1 MVSPMPARACHTAGS
16 AARRSAIP
24 SGREFVLRMGEKLG
38 QRGKTMN
45 LSRCFCS
52 SLVATFALA
61 MAGLASAQ
69 GSAPAAS
76 APLPDGY
83 MRAPAVQKGLAPQM
97 KVTESTGPAHV
108 FDVAFT
114 TGDEILSGLAD
125 LAIKHNITSGYVTGL
140 GGLSTALLGFG
151 DPPINA
157 FRRIPVD
164 ENSELVSL
172 TGHIQTRDGVPVV
185 HLHAIVA
192 LKDGSTKAGHVFEA
206 KVAPIAEISVVATS
220 IGGAAAH

>member
-1 MVSPMPARACHTAGS
+1 MNATRGIS
-16 AARRSAIP
+16 RSV
-24 SGREFVLRMGEKLG
+24 G
-38 QRGKTMN
+38 
-45 LSRCFCS
+45 
-52 SLVATFALA
+52 
-61 MAGLASAQ
+61 AGLALAVLAANAALAQ
-69 GSAPAAS
+69 APPAEQ
-76 APLPDGY
+76 PLPAGY

-97 KVTESTGPAHV
+97 KVTETTATAHV

-114 TGDEILSGLAD
+114 TGDEILSGLTD
-125 LAIKHNITSGYVTGL
+125 LAIEHNITSGYVTGL

-164 ENSELVSL
+164 EKAELVSL

-185 HLHAIVA
+185 HLHAVVG

-206 KVAPIAEISVVATS
+206 HVTPLAEVSVVATS
-220 IGGAAAH
+220 IGGGAHAH

>member
-1 MVSPMPARACHTAGS
+1 MNGTRGFRWFAG
-16 AARRSAIP
+16 
-24 SGREFVLRMGEKLG
+24 
-38 QRGKTMN
+38 
-45 LSRCFCS
+45 
-52 SLVATFALA
+52 ALA
-61 MAGLASAQ
+61 LLALVVANAALAQ
-69 GSAPAAS
+69 APAAAAS

-97 KVTESTGPAHV
+97 KVTESTGTAHV

-114 TGDEILSGLAD
+114 TGDEILSGLTD
-125 LAIKHNITSGYVTGL
+125 LAIKHNITSGYITGL

-151 DPPINA
+151 DPPLGA

-164 ENSELVSL
+164 EKSELVAL

-206 KVAPIAEISVVATS
+206 KVAPVAEISVVATS
-220 IGGAAAH
+220 IGGAASH

>member
-1 MVSPMPARACHTAGS
+1 MNRI
-16 AARRSAIP
+16 RS
-24 SGREFVLRMGEKLG
+24 
-38 QRGKTMN
+38 
-45 LSRCFCS
+45 FCS
-52 SLVATFALA
+52 SLLATFALGV
-61 MAGLASAQ
+61 AGLAVAQ
-69 GSAPAAS
+69 APAPAAS
-76 APLPDGY
+76 GPLPDGY

-97 KVTESTGPAHV
+97 KVNETTGTAHV

-114 TGDEILSGLAD
+114 TGDEILSGLTD

-164 ENSELVSL
+164 EKSELVSL

-220 IGGAAAH
+220 IGGAASH

>member
-1 MVSPMPARACHTAGS
+1 MIGTRGIRSFAGT
-16 AARRSAIP
+16 
-24 SGREFVLRMGEKLG
+24 FTVLA
-38 QRGKTMN
+38 
-45 LSRCFCS
+45 
-52 SLVATFALA
+52 LVAANAAFA
-61 MAGLASAQ
+61 Q
-69 GSAPAAS
+69 APAGQQ
-76 APLPDGY
+76 PLPEGY

-97 KVTESTGPAHV
+97 RVTESTGTAHV

-114 TGDEILSGLAD
+114 TGDEILSGLTD
-125 LAIKHNITSGYVTGL
+125 LAIKHNITSGYITGL

-151 DPPINA
+151 DPPLGA

-164 ENSELVSL
+164 EKSELVAL
-172 TGHIQTRDGVPVV
+172 TGHIQSRDGVPTV

-206 KVAPIAEISVVATS
+206 RVAPIAEISVVATS